1 MSEIT
6 FSRRAFLRAVSDSAR
21 HSLVVL
27 SLPTIALAAQQA
39 QAAQNSTRSFVT
51 LSSVEASE
59 LEAIAARILPSDE
72 KPGSKEAGVIYFMD
86 NVLGAE
92 RAEVLPAVRKGL
104 SDLQAMA
111 SARFSHAMLSALS
124 DTDLDTLSIK

>member
-92 RAEVLPAVRKGL
+92 RAEVLPAVRN
-104 SDLQAMA
+104 
-111 SARFSHAMLSALS
+111 
-124 DTDLDTLSIK
+124 TLSIK